1 MGRKAWA
8 AVFFL
13 LVLGGTAGAN
23 SDAAVRVAFAR
34 LLGQPLE
41 LRIELVPDLVEGMYA
56 RVSLYAHQARIGG
69 LTVDELWV
77 RLRGVA
83 FDPVALGRQE
93 LRVTMPRES
102 NLHGIVGIRS
112 LEEYLAQ
119 RPDVEEVHLAYDRGL
134 IAGQGRVRIR
144 GVPVQVS
151 MRVGFEALRTPA
163 VYIRV
168 HALRVNGVPLPPA
181 VVAEFER
188 RINPLVDM
196 RAWPVRFVIRS
207 VRITPTAVVLSTL
220 KDAATCDFCG
230 GIP

>member
-1 MGRKAWA
+1 MGRKAWE
-8 AVFFL
+8 VVLFL

-34 LLGQPLE
+34 LLGHPLE
-41 LRIELVPDLVEGMYA
+41 LRIELVPDLLEGMYA
-56 RVSLYAHQARIGG
+56 RVSLYARQARIGG
-69 LTVDELWV
+69 LVVDELWV

-83 FDPVALGRQE
+83 FDPMALGRQE
-93 LRVTMPRES
+93 LRATMQRES
-102 NLHGIVGIRS
+102 SLHALVGIRS
-112 LEEYLAQ
+112 LEEYLVQ
-119 RPDVEEVHLAYDRGL
+119 SPDVEEVRLVYDRGL
-134 IAGQGRVRIR
+134 IAGQGKVRIR
-144 GVPVQVS
+144 GVPVQVG
-151 MRVGFEALRTPA
+151 MRVGFEALGTPA

-168 HALRVNGVPLPPA
+168 HALRVKGVPLPPA

-196 RAWPVRFVIRS
+196 RSWPVRFAVRS